1 MPRWRKQVQVVSV
14 IAMLQIIA
22 RCAEAVGEECWVL
35 DVLTHQFAD
44 RRVNALHHQ
53 TRGEGHQPSTAQ
65 SGVWC
70 LKSGCRLF
78 CTAADRR
85 RDSGLLWGIIILKNP
100 YFPHF
105 TKIVE
110 ALLYLEKLT
119 IFFNKI
125 RQMI

>member
-1 MPRWRKQVQVVSV
+1 MEGNDYLHFSSFNKSFMKDFNDWENLGAAITTLYSMKKR
-14 IAMLQIIA
+14 
-22 RCAEAVGEECWVL
+22 
-35 DVLTHQFAD
+35 HFAD

-105 TKIVE
+105 SKIE
-110 ALLYLEKLT
+110 ETLL
-119 IFFNKI
+119 
-125 RQMI
+125 